1 MAVTSSGEIKLIGDV
16 NNEVNGNTTD
26 TNVSLTTL
34 STDAG
39 KDAPHGLT
47 EFYSYS
53 AAPNPFNAEVYL
65 DPAQLPASGSVSEWS
80 NSGTNAHVATL
91 TGSVG
96 TMTVGT
102 LDSAKC
108 AISSF
113 VPSYSQAGYGWA
125 MNPTGTTGQN
135 KYSLYNT
142 QQDWSFYGF
151 YAANSGHNTTLS
163 YPRTIIIGET
173 TGSSNTDYGNT
184 VAQSIWRYGVSYA
197 FYAVTQAYNASL
209 TQTTTQTTN
218 NTTLMATP
226 YPEWFGIGC
235 TWDYGG
241 SGTSTLKMYV
251 NGALSY
257 TYTSSGAFGA
267 TSNSLAFGA
276 TYYTTYNEAG
286 MYFGDQLWFANT
298 LKSGSEISTI
308 HNYFKADYGL

>member
-65 DPAQLPASGSVSEWS
+65 DPAQLPASGSVSQWS

-96 TMTVGT
+96 SMTVTT

-108 AISSF
+108 AYSSLEA
-113 VPSYSQAGYGWA
+113 SYSSAAYGWA
-125 MNPTGTTGQN
+125 MNTSGSTGQN
-135 KYSLYNT
+135 TYSLYNT
-142 QQDWSFYGF
+142 QQDWSYYGF
-151 YAANSGHNTTLS
+151 YAAAAGHNNQLI
-163 YPRTIIIGET
+163 YPHMIIIGET
-173 TGSSNTDYGNT
+173 TGSSTSSYPNTFMSG
-184 VAQSIWRYGVSYA
+184 IWRYGVSFA
-197 FYAVTQAYNASL
+197 FYPYMQYYDSSSAHV
-209 TQTTTQTTN
+209 TTQTTN

-226 YPEWFGIGC
+226 YPEWFGFGC
-235 TWDYGG
+235 TWDYNP
-241 SGTSTLKMYV
+241 SGTSNLKMYV

-257 TYTSSGAFGA
+257 TYTTTGTQGA

-276 TYYTTYNEAG
+276 TYYKPYNEGG